1 MMDGKKILIV
11 DDEPSYR
18 TFLRKLFERQGCK
31 VETSA
36 SGLVSLEIA
45 RREMPDILIIDWM
58 LRNSVDGLQ
67 VAVEMRTQVPGL
79 KTVLITGF
87 PSPDLERQTAEQP
100 QTTYLAKP
108 FEADEILAAVHKALM
123 DESQT

>member
-1 MMDGKKILIV
+1 MMEGKKILIV
-11 DDEPSYR
+11 DDEPPYR
-18 TFLRKLFERQGCK
+18 ALLRKLFERQGCK

-45 RREMPDILIIDWM
+45 KREMPDILVVDWM

-67 VAVEMRTQVPGL
+67 VAAEMRKQVPGL

-87 PSPDLERQTAEQP
+87 PSLDLERQTAELP
-100 QTTYLAKP
+100 RTTYLAKP
-108 FEADEILAAVHKALM
+108 FEADEILAAVHKVLM
-123 DESQT
+123 DES